1 MKKIYKSLI
10 LLTAIMSLSFSVEAS
25 EPAKKVNLSIN
36 NIIGTYSV
44 NNKETTIANSETAA
58 ATLSLDTSNGL
69 YLYDKSGNVYY
80 QDTDGQSYIDG
91 LAPNHYA
98 YDKNGAQMNSLYAVR
113 DKYIVKF
120 NSASASDAIVFDSF
134 KDRDVFISW
143 YQLEVGIEQGNVIHW
158 SRTADNKAKIRKQ
171 EFLKIPSTKDPE
183 YTKKVASIVNK
194 LNEYPSQNEKI
205 LKATE
210 LVANTFTYDCDYMTL
225 DINKAVKDGKGVC
238 YHYAKLLH
246 DVFDAAGIKNELM
259 LGSTSMSNRSHV
271 WNRAYD
277 DENNTWVYADAIT
290 KNIYATT
297 AKINKL
303 DAYLGYY
310 FQATLE

>member
-1 MKKIYKSLI
+1 MRKIYKPLI

-25 EPAKKVNLSIN
+25 EPANKVNLSIN
-36 NIIGTYSV
+36 NIIGTYSIDNKDATIV
-44 NNKETTIANSETAA
+44 NAETAT

-120 NSASASDAIVFDSF
+120 NSASASDAIIFDSF

-158 SRTADNKAKIRKQ
+158 SRTADN
-171 EFLKIPSTKDPE
+171 
-183 YTKKVASIVNK
+183 
-194 LNEYPSQNEKI
+194 
-205 LKATE
+205 
-210 LVANTFTYDCDYMTL
+210 
-225 DINKAVKDGKGVC
+225 
-238 YHYAKLLH
+238 
-246 DVFDAAGIKNELM
+246 
-259 LGSTSMSNRSHV
+259 
-271 WNRAYD
+271 
-277 DENNTWVYADAIT
+277 
-290 KNIYATT
+290 
-297 AKINKL
+297 
-303 DAYLGYY
+303 
-310 FQATLE
+310 